1 MMRINTI
8 AVWNAGG
15 EVRRID
21 LKAGLN
27 IVTGESETGKSTL
40 IDIISYCLGGGTFR
54 VPQGPIAQSVVYYGL
69 LVTIN
74 TTDAFLG
81 RPALPEGQQSSS
93 RAQLEIGQTDLP
105 DFEALS
111 PTTSADDMQ
120 AWVAAQVGIEENR
133 FEPPAHAS
141 RRPLVAKL
149 DHALVHCF
157 QSQDEIASRK
167 ILFHR
172 AGEDYL
178 PQAIR
183 DTLPY
188 FLGVTGPEEL
198 RLAADL
204 RELQR
209 NLRETIRLRQ
219 QNDETLA
226 DGLQEALALLS
237 QAADAGIR
245 AVEEPP
251 DTVAQALV
259 RLAEVRIAPVPAA
272 PRQPPGEEFDRLHA
286 DRARLLARMRAVR
299 EQRQLAR
306 AIALGGSDLERES
319 IEQIVRLQPV
329 GVLANPGEPAQCPV
343 CHEPLSAPIPEV
355 DTMLNALTELDQQ
368 IIAVERERPNLVE
381 VQEQLGILEETV
393 KGELE
398 GNRRA
403 LDRLA
408 ASAQAVA
415 AHAQTL
421 DLVAYVRGRVDQYLE
436 KAVGASDE
444 RGGALRSAEADLQR
458 EIGEIEQRLDPERVR
473 DQATSVLVSIG
484 RQWMTPMA
492 QQLGL
497 EHSSTG
503 VRIDL
508 GRLTVVADTPQGAV
522 YMDTG
527 IGSAKNWVGYHL
539 ASVLSLQQHFVVE
552 NRPVPSFLVLDQP
565 TQAFFPSD
573 QATEQASDQDRQD
586 ALAQFAL
593 VRDIADRLDG
603 RLQIIVLDHADFD
616 EPWFDGAVIERW
628 RDGNALIPSSWY
640 GPSELD
646 PES

>member
-1 MMRINTI
+1 MMRIKTI
-8 AVWNAGG
+8 AVWNAAG

-21 LKAGLN
+21 LRGGLN
-27 IVTGESETGKSTL
+27 IITGESETGKSTL
-40 IDIISYCLGGGTFR
+40 IDIISYCLGASTFR

-74 TTDAFLG
+74 ATDVFLG

-105 DFEALS
+105 EFETLS

-120 AWVAAQVGIEENR
+120 AWIAAQVGIEENR
-133 FEPPAHAS
+133 FDPPARAS

-149 DHALVHCF
+149 DHALIHCF

-172 AGEDYL
+172 ASEDFM

-198 RLAADL
+198 RLASEL

-209 NLRETIRLRQ
+209 TLRETIRLRE

-237 QAADAGIR
+237 QAADAGLLE
-245 AVEEPP
+245 AQEPP
-251 DTVAQALV
+251 DSIALALV
-259 RLAEVRIAPVPAA
+259 LLAEIRNAPVPAA

-286 DRARLLARMRAVR
+286 ERTRLIARLRAIR
-299 EQRQLAR
+299 EQRQLAK
-306 AIALGGSDLERES
+306 AIADGGSDLEHES

-329 GVLANPGEPAQCPV
+329 GLLAHPDEPAQCPV
-343 CHEPLSAPIPEV
+343 CHEPLAAPVPDV
-355 DTMLNALTELDQQ
+355 DTMLGALTELDNQ
-368 IIAVERERPNLVE
+368 IAAVERERPNLVE
-381 VQEQLGILEETV
+381 AQEQLAVLEQTT
-393 KGELE
+393 KTELE
-398 GNRRA
+398 GNRQA

-421 DLVAYVRGRVDQYLE
+421 DLGAYVRGRVDQYLE

-444 RGGALRSAEADLQR
+444 RGGALRSAEANLRKQ
-458 EIGEIEQRLDPERVR
+458 IGEIVQRLDPDRVR
-473 DQATSVLVSIG
+473 DEATSVLVSIG

-497 EHSSTG
+497 EHSSSG

-508 GRLTVVADTPQGAV
+508 GGLTVVADTPQGAV

-539 ASVLSLQQHFVVE
+539 ASVISLQEHFVRE
-552 NRPVPSFLVLDQP
+552 KRPVPSFLVLDQP

-586 ALAQFAL
+586 ALAQFVL
-593 VRDIADRLDG
+593 VRDVADQLDG
-603 RLQIIVLDHADFD
+603 QLQIIVLDHADFD
-616 EPWFDGAVIERW
+616 EAWFDDAVVERW
-628 RDGNALIPSSWY
+628 RDGNALIPRSWY
-640 GPSELD
+640 M
-646 PES
+646 PEERDQES

>member
-1 MMRINTI
+1 MMHIKTI
-8 AVWNAGG
+8 AVWNAQGQ
-15 EVRRID
+15 VRRID
-21 LKAGLN
+21 LQDGLN
-27 IVTGESETGKSTL
+27 IITGESETGKSTL
-40 IDIISYCLGGGTFR
+40 IDIISYCLGASTFR

-74 TTDAFLG
+74 NTDAFLG
-81 RPALPEGQQSSS
+81 RPALPQGQQSSS
-93 RAQLEIGQTDLP
+93 RAQLEIGQTKLP
-105 DFEALS
+105 DFQLLS
-111 PTTSADDMQ
+111 PTASVDDMQ

-133 FEPPAHAS
+133 FDPPARAS

-149 DHALVHCF
+149 DHALIHCF

-167 ILFHR
+167 VLFHR
-172 AGEDYL
+172 ASEDYL

-198 RLAADL
+198 RLAAEL

-209 NLRETIRLRQ
+209 TLRETVRRRE

-226 DGLQEALALLS
+226 DGLQDALLLLS
-237 QAADAGIR
+237 QAADAGLLG
-245 AVEEPP
+245 AQDPP
-251 DTVAQALV
+251 DTIARALV
-259 RLAEVRIAPVPAA
+259 LLAAIQDAPVPGA
-272 PRQPPGEEFDRLHA
+272 PHQPPGEEFDRLNA
-286 DRARLLARMRAVR
+286 ERRELLTRLRAVH

-306 AIALGGSDLERES
+306 AIADGGTDLEHES

-329 GVLANPGEPAQCPV
+329 GLLAKPDEPTQCPV
-343 CHEPLSAPIPEV
+343 CNEPLSSPVPEV
-355 DTMLNALTELDQQ
+355 DTMLSALTDLEQQ
-368 IIAVERERPNLVE
+368 IAAVERERPNLVE
-381 VQEQLGILEETV
+381 VQDRLVALEQGV
-393 KGELE
+393 RGQLE
-398 GNRRA
+398 GNRQA

-408 ASAQAVA
+408 ASAQAVG
-415 AHAQTL
+415 AHAQRL
-421 DLVAYVRGRVDQYLE
+421 DLGAYVRGRVDQYLE
-436 KAVGASDE
+436 KALGASDE
-444 RGGALRSAEADLQR
+444 RGDALRSAELELRKQ
-458 EIGEIEQRLDPERVR
+458 ISEIEQRLDPQRVR

-508 GRLTVVADTPQGAV
+508 GRLTVIADTAHGAV

-539 ASVLSLQQHFVVE
+539 ATALSLQEHFVNE
-552 NRPVPSFLVLDQP
+552 SRPVPSFLVLDQP
-565 TQAFFPSD
+565 PQAFFHSD
-573 QATEQASDQDRQD
+573 QATAQASDHDRQD

-593 VRDIADRLDG
+593 FRDVAAQLDG

-628 RDGNALIPSSWY
+628 REGNALIPHSWY
-640 GPSELD
+640 GPSSLNQE
-646 PES
+646 

>member
-1 MMRINTI
+1 MMRIRTI
-8 AVWNAGG
+8 AVWNATG

-21 LKAGLN
+21 LHGGLN
-27 IVTGESETGKSTL
+27 IITGESETGKSTL
-40 IDIISYCLGGGTFR
+40 IDIISYCLGASTFR

-69 LVTIN
+69 LVTIDA
-74 TTDAFLG
+74 TDAFLG

-105 DFEALS
+105 DFQSLS
-111 PTTSADDMQ
+111 PTISADDMQ
-120 AWVAAQVGIEENR
+120 AWVAAQIGIEENR
-133 FEPPAHAS
+133 FDPPARAS

-149 DHALVHCF
+149 DHALIHCF

-172 AGEDYL
+172 ASEDYL

-209 NLRETIRLRQ
+209 TLRETVRLRE

-226 DGLQEALALLS
+226 DGLQDTVALLS
-237 QAADAGIR
+237 QAADAGLLS
-245 AVEEPP
+245 AHELP
-251 DTVAQALV
+251 DTIAGALAL
-259 RLAEVRIAPVPAA
+259 LAEVRNAPVPAA

-286 DRARLLARMRAVR
+286 ERTQLLARLRAVR

-306 AIALGGSDLERES
+306 AIADGGSDLEHES

-329 GVLANPGEPAQCPV
+329 GLLAKPGEPTQCPV
-343 CHEPLSAPIPEV
+343 CNEPLSTPVPEV
-355 DTMLNALTELDQQ
+355 DAMLSALTDLEQQ
-368 IIAVERERPNLVE
+368 IVAVERERPNLVE
-381 VQEQLGILEETV
+381 VQDQLGTLEQTV
-393 KGELE
+393 KDELE
-398 GNRRA
+398 GNRQA
-403 LDRLA
+403 LDGLA

-421 DLVAYVRGRVDQYLE
+421 DLGAYVRGRVDQYLE
-436 KAVGASDE
+436 KAIGASDE
-444 RGGALRSAEADLQR
+444 RGSTLQSAEAGLRRQ
-458 EIGEIEQRLDPERVR
+458 IGEIELRLDPGRVR

-508 GRLTVVADTPQGAV
+508 GQLTVVADTPKGAV

-539 ASVLSLQQHFVVE
+539 ASVLSFQEHFVHE

-593 VRDIADRLDG
+593 VRDVAERLDG

-616 EPWFDGAVIERW
+616 EPWFDDAVVERW
-628 RDGNALIPSSWY
+628 RDGNALIPASWY
-640 GPSELD
+640 S
-646 PES
+646 